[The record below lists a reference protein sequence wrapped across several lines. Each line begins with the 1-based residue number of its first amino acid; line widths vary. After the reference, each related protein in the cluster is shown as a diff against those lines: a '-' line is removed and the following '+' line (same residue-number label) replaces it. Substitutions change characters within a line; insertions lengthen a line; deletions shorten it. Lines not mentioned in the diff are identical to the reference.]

1 MSERNLLVIIIIL
14 MFAIG
19 YAYKEKAKFIQDK
32 PSQVWPEQL
41 PEQEIIHEEIPPA
54 LPIPIKPVF
63 PTWENW
69 PKVRN
74 TQDIQKDSLGKI
86 LQDIE
91 SHMPASH
98 GYRDRSKV
106 TWAHET
112 THGINANIRNSNKD
126 ATKVNGLY
134 CLEDRACV
142 IFEPKMTIQSF
153 ADNIPQKLRGPSYQL
168 YLVEQTAS
176 WNNRPLYIFDE
187 WIAYTNGTE
196 TGRELNHQGWYYE
209 LLQAHNFNVYS
220 MYLAKA
226 VKETCPGYDDT
237 QMKAFMMWNIERTF
251 HLAEPFDGRVLML
264 SGPEEVSNTIRK
276 HLHSHDIPHG
286 GDDTD
291 PIRSAMDYV
300 QKVQTSS
307 DAEEIR
313 KFARSYF
320 GIEWCK
326 RVYGF

>member
-1 MSERNLLVIIIIL
+1 MSERNLLIIIVIL
-14 MFAIG
+14 MLAIG
-19 YAYKEKAKFIQDK
+19 YVYKEKTKVINKTNPIWTEKFPEHRETQPE
-32 PSQVWPEQL
+32 PSSPV
-41 PEQEIIHEEIPPA
+41 
-54 LPIPIKPVF
+54 KPVF
-63 PTWENW
+63 PNWENW

-74 TQDIQKDSLGKI
+74 VQDEQKRMLGKI

-91 SHMPASH
+91 SHMPVKH
-98 GYRDRSKV
+98 GYRDKNKV

-126 ATKVNGLY
+126 ATKVNGFY
-134 CLEDRACV
+134 CLEDRAC
-142 IFEPKMTIQSF
+142 IIIEPKMTIKSF
-153 ADNIPQKLRGPSYQL
+153 ADSIPQKLRGPSYEL
-168 YLVEQTAS
+168 YLVEQAVE

-187 WIAYTNGTE
+187 WTAYINGTE

-226 VKETCPGYDDT
+226 VKETCPDYDCT

-251 HLAEPFDGRVLML
+251 RLAEPFDGKVLML
-264 SGPEEVSNTIRK
+264 SWPEEASNT

-291 PIRSAMDYV
+291 PIRSAIDYV

-307 DAEEIR
+307 EAEEIR
-313 KFARSYF
+313 IFARNYF
-320 GIEWCK
+320 GTEWCK